1 MEIKNAIFYKTIM
14 KLEEMPKEG
23 LFEIALTGR
32 SNVGKSSFINSICN
46 NNKLARTSKTPGK
59 TITLNF
65 YLINN
70 SFYFVDMP
78 GYGYASREKDILY
91 NFSES
96 TNLYVEKRKE
106 LKGFISIIDSRT
118 LTNDDK
124 EMIEYLKHRSIPF
137 IIILSKI
144 DKLKRNDI
152 RKRVDIISKELSVNK
167 ELIIPYSSY
176 TKENIDKVLNS
187 LETNLLFS

>member
-32 SNVGKSSFINSICN
+32 SNVGKSSFINSICHN
-46 NNKLARTSKTPGK
+46 SKLARTSKTPGK

-78 GYGYASREKDILY
+78 GYGYASREKDLLY
-91 NFSES
+91 NFSNATDE
-96 TNLYVEKRKE
+96 YVEKRE
-106 LKGFISIIDSRT
+106 CLHGFISIIDSRT
-118 LTNDDK
+118 ITKDDK
-124 EMIEYLKHRSIPF
+124 DMIEYLKSRNIKF

-152 RKRVDIISKELSVNK
+152 RKRVDFTSRELDIDKN
-167 ELIIPYSSY
+167 LIIPYSSY
-176 TKENIDKVLNS
+176 THENEEKVL
-187 LETNLLFS
+187 EKIEELLI

>member
-1 MEIKNAIFYKTIM
+1 M

-32 SNVGKSSFINSICN
+32 SNVGKSSFINSITN
-46 NNKLARTSKTPGK
+46 NYKLARISKTPGK

-78 GYGYASREKDILY
+78 GYGFASREKDVLY
-91 NFSES
+91 NFSDA
-96 TNLYVEKRKE
+96 TNNYVSNRGE
-106 LKGFISIIDSRT
+106 LHGFISLIDSRV
-118 LTNDDK
+118 LTKDDI
-124 EMIEYLKHRSIPF
+124 EMIEYLKSRNIKF

-152 RKRVDIISKELSVNK
+152 KKRVDFVSKELNIDKSSIV
-167 ELIIPYSSY
+167 PYSSL
-176 TKENIDKVLNS
+176 TRENLDLVMEK
-187 LETNLLFS
+187 LEELLI

>member
-14 KLEEMPKEG
+14 KLDEMPKEG
-23 LFEIALTGR
+23 LFEIALSGR
-32 SNVGKSSFINSICN
+32 SNVGKSSFINSICKN
-46 NNKLARTSKTPGK
+46 SKLARTSKTPGK

-78 GYGYASREKDILY
+78 GYGFASREKDVLY
-91 NFSES
+91 NFSKYS
-96 TNLYVEKRKE
+96 DLYVRERKE
-106 LKGFISIIDSRT
+106 LHGFISIIDSRV

-124 EMIEYLKHRSIPF
+124 EMIEYLKSRNIKF
-137 IIILSKI
+137 LIILSKI

-152 RKRVDIISKELSVNK
+152 RKRREFVSKELDVNI
-167 ELIIPYSSY
+167 EDIIPYSSL
-176 TKENIDKVLNS
+176 THENEDKVLLK
-187 LETNLLFS
+187 LEELLQ